1 MQSSMRIAPI
11 PANEAER
18 LEALRS
24 CGILDSEPEPQFDE
38 IAKLASQ
45 LCAVP
50 MALVSLIDHNRQW
63 FKSKVGV
70 ALAETPRD
78 VSFCAHAV
86 ASGEPLIVPD
96 ALADERFFDN
106 PFVVNDP
113 SIRFYAGIPLML
125 EEGLHAGTLCVLDR
139 VPRDIT
145 PGQFDALRM
154 LARQVTT
161 ELKLRRRLATAQAQA
176 RGEVQAEGS
185 LPSQLLTTRMPLAQE
200 SVIAERYRVERLLGA
215 GGMGVVVAAED
226 LQTGEAVAIKFLLRE
241 EMKQPDGLGRFVR
254 EARALLRLASEH
266 VVRILDVGNLANGA
280 PYIVMEYL
288 EGEDLRARLAAGGP
302 GRAREVIDMMLQACA
317 AVESAHACGIVHR
330 DLKPAN
336 LFLVRREDGGTTL
349 KVLDFG
355 VSKLQEAAARE
366 DAALTGLNMMVGSV
380 YYMAPEQM
388 ENGRDSDARAD
399 IWSLGVIL
407 YEALAGVRPF
417 AGETI
422 AEVCTQVMLSPPVPL
437 EQRRPDLP
445 AALCEVVARCLSKD
459 RALRFATAEALR
471 EALLAVPG

>member
-1 MQSSMRIAPI
+1 
-11 PANEAER
+11 
-18 LEALRS
+18 
-24 CGILDSEPEPQFDE
+24 
-38 IAKLASQ
+38 
-45 LCAVP
+45 
-50 MALVSLIDHNRQW
+50 
-63 FKSKVGV
+63 
-70 ALAETPRD
+70 
-78 VSFCAHAV
+78 
-86 ASGEPLIVPD
+86 
-96 ALADERFFDN
+96 
-106 PFVVNDP
+106 
-113 SIRFYAGIPLML
+113 
-125 EEGLHAGTLCVLDR
+125 
-139 VPRDIT
+139 
-145 PGQFDALRM
+145 
-154 LARQVTT
+154 
-161 ELKLRRRLATAQAQA
+161 
-176 RGEVQAEGS
+176 
-185 LPSQLLTTRMPLAQE
+185 
-200 SVIAERYRVERLLGA
+200 
-215 GGMGVVVAAED
+215 
-226 LQTGEAVAIKFLLRE
+226 
-241 EMKQPDGLGRFVR
+241 
-254 EARALLRLASEH
+254 
-266 VVRILDVGNLANGA
+266 
-280 PYIVMEYL
+280 
-288 EGEDLRARLAAGGP
+288 
-302 GRAREVIDMMLQACA
+302 MMLQACA
-317 AVESAHACGIVHR
+317 AVASAHACGIVHR

-417 AGETI
+417 AGETL